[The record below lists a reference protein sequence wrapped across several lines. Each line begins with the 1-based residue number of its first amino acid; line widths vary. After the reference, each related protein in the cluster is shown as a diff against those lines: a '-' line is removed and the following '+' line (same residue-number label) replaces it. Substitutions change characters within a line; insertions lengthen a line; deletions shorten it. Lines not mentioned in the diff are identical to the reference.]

1 MSLRGAALVPGSCG
15 EIVQGTCSGRNFLV
29 SCPVNWYSRVTVSIE
44 RGIKTTVYPPGCF
57 KAARAVRL
65 MLDALGCPE
74 FGAVV
79 TVSSSLPVGKGMAS
93 STADIAAACYAV
105 AAALGSRPEPE
116 RVAEIA
122 LSIEPTDGT
131 FSPGITLFDHV
142 RGRVFEVLGSP
153 PSMGILAVDF
163 GGEVDTLE
171 FNRRPDLPYLN
182 RLNEPELAKALAL
195 VRLGIEKGDPWAVG
209 EGATIS
215 ALANQRILPKP
226 GLEEL
231 IEFATRIGA
240 YGVNVAHSGTV
251 AGILLPPGRERNPH
265 LIGQVRQRFPEIKAH
280 YPLRLTEGGPRYP
293 GNVRC
298 KTGEKKR
305 TFCKE
310 APARGRSVRP
320 GGAVWSETG

>member
-1 MSLRGAALVPGSCG
+1 MSLRGVALVPGSCG
-15 EIVQGTCSGRNFLV
+15 EIVQGTCLGRNFLV
-29 SCPVNWYSRVTVSIE
+29 SCPVNWYSRVTVTVGEKIE
-44 RGIKTTVYPPGCF
+44 NAVTPHGCF

-65 MLDALGCPE
+65 MLDTLGCAR

-105 AAALGSRPEPE
+105 AAALGIRPEPE
-116 RVAEIA
+116 KVAEIA

-131 FSPGITLFDHV
+131 FSPGIALFDHV

-163 GGEVDTLE
+163 GGKVDTLE

-182 RLNEPELAKALAL
+182 RLNEPELARALTL
-195 VRLGIEKGDPWAVG
+195 VRLGIEKGDPRAVG

-231 IEFATRIGA
+231 IDFAARMGA

-251 AGILLPPGRERNPH
+251 AGILLPPGKERDPH
-265 LIGQVRQRFPEIKAH
+265 LIRQFRERFPEIKAH

-293 GNVRC
+293 GNVRY
-298 KTGEKKR
+298 KTGTLCEE
-305 TFCKE
+305 T
-310 APARGRSVRP
+310 PARGGSGRT
-320 GGAVWSETG
+320 GGAVRSGTR